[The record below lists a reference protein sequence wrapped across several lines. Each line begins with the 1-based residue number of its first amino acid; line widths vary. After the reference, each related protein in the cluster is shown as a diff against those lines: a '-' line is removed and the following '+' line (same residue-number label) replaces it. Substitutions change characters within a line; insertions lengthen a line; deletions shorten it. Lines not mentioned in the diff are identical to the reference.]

1 MGLQIWFDPK
11 RTQRANPEFRTLPEE
26 AINTT
31 LSQSDVTSGTDV
43 ALYYLNGGLSVVLVL
58 LGGLFAGLTLAWVP
72 QRNNGVK
79 TNLNGSFMGQD
90 HVHLQ
95 VIARSGTC
103 KERRDAQKVLG
114 ILQRGRHWVLVSLL
128 LGNVITN
135 ETLPV
140 VLDREV
146 KGGWFAVLASTLLIV
161 IFGEIIPQSICA
173 KHGLSVGAWSSRF
186 SVTPQEIPSK
196 N

>member
-1 MGLQIWFDPK
+1 V
-11 RTQRANPEFRTLPEE
+11 
-26 AINTT
+26 
-31 LSQSDVTSGTDV
+31 SSGADV

-72 QRNNGVK
+72 QRNIDVK
-79 TNLNGSFMGQD
+79 TNFNDSFMGQD
-90 HVHLQ
+90 RVYLQ
-95 VIARSGTC
+95 VIAKSGNC

-146 KGGWFAVLASTLLIV
+146 KGGWFAVLASTFLIV
-161 IFGEIIPQSICA
+161 VFGEIIPQSICA
-173 KHGLSVGAWSSRF
+173 KYGLSVGAWSSR
-186 SVTPQEIPSK
+186 SSTTPQKSPART
-196 N
+196 NWA

>member
-1 MGLQIWFDPK
+1 MGSRLISMVASWGKTMSIFRLSPDLAPVK
-11 RTQRANPEFRTLPEE
+11 RDETHRKF
-26 AINTT
+26 
-31 LSQSDVTSGTDV
+31 S
-43 ALYYLNGGLSVVLVL
+43 
-58 LGGLFAGLTLAWVP
+58 
-72 QRNNGVK
+72 
-79 TNLNGSFMGQD
+79 
-90 HVHLQ
+90 
-95 VIARSGTC
+95 
-103 KERRDAQKVLG
+103 
-114 ILQRGRHWVLVSLL
+114 QRGRHWVLVSLL

-186 SVTPQEIPSK
+186 SLTPQKIPSK